1 VKTEAILLVDP
12 NRLVHLASSRKAFR

>member
-12 NRLVHLASSRKAFR
+12 NRLVHLASSRKACR